1 MTSPIFLNTLLR
13 GAAGFMMASLPAGAA
28 TVPVAGAPTT
38 QFVRLGPDQ
47 TGVDMVNRM
56 EINHALSYLYHSG
69 MTCGGVVVEDLNG
82 DGRPELVFGGGREK
96 SRIYRNTG
104 GPGEIKFADA
114 TASSGFANGGGKEEW
129 VAGIAAGD
137 ANGDGKSDLYV
148 CRYLQPNQLW
158 LNATGADGV
167 VKFTVA
173 PDSCGLGA
181 VDCSHSAAFADYDGD
196 GDLDLY
202 LLTNRIEDP
211 AGTRQDIKELT
222 QPGEGGLPVVKPEFE
237 KYYSMWRYDFDH
249 WGTETTGTPDL
260 LYRNDSKDGVVKF
273 TDVSREAGI
282 AGRGDGLSVTWWDYN
297 RDGWPDIYVGNDFI
311 SGDRLYKNN
320 GNGTFTDVIAEAAP
334 HTPWFSMGCDQGD
347 VNNDLLPD
355 LLVADMSA
363 TSHFKSKTTMG
374 VMGGLDAK
382 RAYFA
387 SPQQQMQNTL
397 LIGTGTE
404 RFSEGARL
412 YGVSSTDW
420 TWAVKFADF
429 DNDGWQDIYFT
440 NGISRHMND
449 SDIKVTQDMLVGKH
463 MFEFW
468 KNGEMRKEKNRAYR
482 NTGHAK
488 FEEVSDAW
496 GLGHVGVSYGAAY
509 ADLDQDGDVDIVTV
523 NLEEPNGI
531 WRNDAAGR
539 HWLAVDLIGTKGNRH
554 AIGAEIVVKT
564 SSGPQM
570 RYLSPQTGYHSYNEP
585 VVHFGLGSETV
596 VTELKIR
603 WPGKDGGGQILT
615 NVKADQRLKVERPAR
630 LSPRTPDHP
639 VPAPLFKESQALASL
654 KGKDTG
660 WEADFLRHTLLPHS
674 YSQLGPCMA
683 WGDVNGDGKADVF
696 YGGSAGE
703 LAQLRLADG
712 KGGFVGKWTEGFRAD
727 KDCEDSGAVFLD
739 ADGDRDLDLCVVSGT
754 NEFLPDAPE
763 QRARLYLNDG
773 KGGFTAGAGLPDIRV
788 FAGAVAAADFDK
800 DGLTDL
806 FIGARCKAQD
816 WPHSDRSRLL
826 RNVSA
831 KGTVKFEDV
840 TDKVAGLAAAG
851 LVSSAAWADAD
862 GDSWPDLVLSCEWGP
877 VRLFTN
883 GKGRLKEATAE
894 SGLASVTGWW
904 NSLTAADLNGDGKV
918 DLVAGNLGL
927 NSKYKTPDA
936 EHPMVTYYGVFD
948 DSGKCQVVEVKRE
961 KNELG
966 DVLYPERGRSCSS
979 TAMPFIK
986 SKFPTFKT
994 FAIASLTDVYSE
1006 DKLKAAGKYEANEFR
1021 SGAWMNQGA
1030 GKFTWTPFIREAQ
1043 NAPVFGIAAA
1053 DFTGDG
1059 KVDLFLAQNW
1069 LHGPQIETSRYDNG
1083 VGLLLKNDGQ
1093 GNFAPMAP
1101 LESGISLSGCMKA
1114 VAVQDVNGDGKMDLV
1129 VTRNSAPAVVLEKQ

>member
-1 MTSPIFLNTLLR
+1 MTSPIFLHAFLR
-13 GAAGFMMASLPAGAA
+13 VTAGFMMPALLAGAA
-28 TVPVAGAPTT
+28 EVAPAGVPST
-38 QFVRLGPDQ
+38 QFIRLGPDQ

-56 EINHALSYLYHSG
+56 DINHALSYLYHSG
-69 MTCGGVVVEDLNG
+69 MTCGGVVVEDLNA
-82 DGRPELVFGGGREK
+82 DGRPELIFGGGREA
-96 SRIYRNTG
+96 SRIYRNAG
-104 GPGEIKFADA
+104 QPGEIKFADA
-114 TASSGFANGGGKEEW
+114 TLASGFAAGGGKEEW

-167 VKFTVA
+167 VKFKVA

-237 KYYSMWRYDFDH
+237 KYYSMWRYDYDN

-273 TDVSREAGI
+273 TDVTREAGI

-311 SGDRLYKNN
+311 SGDCLYKNN
-320 GNGTFTDVIAEAAP
+320 GNGTFTNVIAEAAP

-509 ADLDQDGDVDIVTV
+509 ADLDQDGDLDIVTV
-523 NLEEPNGI
+523 NLEEPNAI
-531 WRNDAAGR
+531 WRNDAAGK
-539 HWLAVDLIGTKGNRH
+539 HWLAVDLRGAKGNPR
-554 AIGAEIVVKT
+554 AIGAEIVART
-564 SSGPQM
+564 RSGAQM

-603 WPGKDGGGQILT
+603 WPGKEGGEQILT
-615 NVKADQRLKVERPAR
+615 NVKGDQRIQVERPAT
-630 LSPRTPDHP
+630 LAPRTPDGP
-639 VPAPLFKESQALASL
+639 VPAPLFKESQALAAL
-654 KGKDTG
+654 KVKDTG
-660 WEADFLRHTLLPHS
+660 WEADFKRHTLLPHS

-712 KGGFVGKWTEGFRAD
+712 KGGFSGKWTEDFRAD

-739 ADGDRDLDLCVVSGT
+739 ADGDKDLDLCVVSGT
-754 NEFLPDAPE
+754 NEFLPDAKE

-773 KGGFTAGAGLPDIRV
+773 KGGFTADTGFPDIRV

-816 WPHSDRSRLL
+816 WPRSDRSRLL

-840 TDKVAGLAAAG
+840 TDTVAGLATAG
-851 LVSSAAWADAD
+851 LVSSAAWIDAD
-862 GDSWPDLVLSCEWGP
+862 GDHWPDLALTCEWGP
-877 VRLFTN
+877 VRLFSN
-883 GKGRLKEATAE
+883 IQGRLKETTAE
-894 SGLASVTGWW
+894 AGLAAVTGWW
-904 NSLTAADLNGDGKV
+904 NSIVPADLNGDGKM
-918 DLVAGNLGL
+918 DLVVGNLGL

-966 DVLYPERGRSCSS
+966 DVLYPERGRGCSS

-1006 DKLKAAGKYEANEFR
+1006 AKLKAAEKYEANEFR
-1021 SGAWMNQGA
+1021 SGVWINQGSGRFAWM
-1030 GKFTWTPFIREAQ
+1030 PFIREAQ

-1083 VGLLLKNDGQ
+1083 IGLLLKNDGE
-1093 GNFAPMAP
+1093 GNLTPVAP

-1114 VAVQDVNGDGKMDLV
+1114 VSVQDVNGDGKVDIV
-1129 VTRNSAPAVVLEKQ
+1129 ITRNSAPAVVLEKQ